1 MEQRRSPRTHRH
13 PVGGPTTTRPED
25 GRRVNLAL
33 VLQSLLD
40 EPHLSRADLARRTGL
55 TRVTI
60 SDLVAQLMA
69 EELVVETGPASSQ
82 RPGKPATGL
91 SVNAAGRTIVALD
104 LSAPNTATGAI
115 YGLDGTVRLLA
126 ERDLDSATGEDAYR
140 IVAELARD
148 RIDAAEQPVLG
159 VGVGTPGIV
168 DKAGSVIAAP
178 NLGWHGLALQGRL
191 TAELGA
197 PVHVENDANAA
208 VLAEHSFG
216 GGPDDLIRVQIT
228 RGVGAGLL
236 IAGSVVQG
244 ASAAAGEIGHV
255 VIDADGAPCGCGK
268 RGCLETWLSVP
279 ALTARMREADA
290 DGVLAEAGERLGMA
304 LSPVVGMLDV
314 TDIVLGGPSAYVE
327 GPLLAAAQRVLTDR
341 THADFRGGVRLRLS
355 ELGADAVLLG
365 SVALV
370 LRTQL
375 GVS

>member
-1 MEQRRSPRTHRH
+1 MEQRRSPRTHRY

-91 SVNAAGRTIVALD
+91 SVNAAGRAIVALD

-148 RIDAAEQPVLG
+148 LIDAAEQPVLG

-208 VLAEHSFG
+208 G
-216 GGPDDLIRVQIT
+216 DLHADQV
-228 RGVGAGLL
+228 VGAGLL

-244 ASAAAGEIGHV
+244 ASAAAGEIGDV
-255 VIDADGAPCGCGK
+255 VF
-268 RGCLETWLSVP
+268 
-279 ALTARMREADA
+279 DA